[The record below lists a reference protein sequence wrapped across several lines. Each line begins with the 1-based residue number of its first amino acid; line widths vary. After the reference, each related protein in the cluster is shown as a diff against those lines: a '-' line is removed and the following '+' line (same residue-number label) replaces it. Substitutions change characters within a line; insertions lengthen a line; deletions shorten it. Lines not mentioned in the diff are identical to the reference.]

1 MATVNR
7 CLNFDITELAD
18 AVLQP
23 KDKFGATS
31 WFVEIDRS
39 SYVDS
44 EGRVND
50 SKFFRTGD
58 PYTYDTEL

>member
-7 CLNFDITELAD
+7 CLDFDITELAD

-23 KDKFGATS
+23 KGKFGATP

-39 SYVDS
+39 SYADS
-44 EGRVND
+44 EGRVNG
-50 SKFFRTGD
+50 SKSFRTGD
-58 PYTYDTEL
+58 PYTYDTGL